1 MSFGFDPGRM
11 QYCLCGYCTIEKK
24 IEQIPKFEKLNN
36 ISINVYTLKLNKKA
50 YTVVPSYVSKQK
62 LLKHINLLM
71 IQNKYFS
78 DDEFNNSKNQR
89 NCEIKYHFTWIK
101 NLSRLVSKQLSGHQS
116 ALFICDRCLN
126 YFYKQIQLDKHMEE
140 CMKILIHDLFFKNFK
155 YKEPVPFI
163 IYCDF
168 EALLKSIDN
177 SGNES
182 KTERYQKHEAFAV
195 GYFLHCN
202 YDPSISYYKSYVGED
217 CVQWFM
223 RELENIE
230 KMVNSKLKSV
240 IPMQYNDDANELN
253 HIIRCHICGKS
264 FNEDDKPVRDHC
276 HFTGRFRGW
285 THSIC
290 NLNYKKNFIVPV
302 VFHNL
307 TGYDSHLLIKDVAQC
322 CPGNIT
328 LLAKNKE
335 QYISFTKHI
344 LNSPVK
350 YRFIDSFRFLA
361 SSLDKLSSYLNMDD
375 LNILKK
381 EFSYLN
387 CDSLKLLTRK
397 GVYPYD
403 YITSME
409 ILEERALPSSTD
421 FHNKLNDEDVSE
433 DDYIHAQNVWKAFK
447 LTNLKEYTQLYLKTD
462 VLLLADVFENFRE
475 RCLNTYGLDPAHY
488 YTLPGYTWDCMLK
501 HTNVKLEFLQDVDK
515 GIRGGVS
522 QCCNRYTK
530 ANNKYMVNYDSNKP
544 SNYLLYFD
552 VNGLYA
558 WAMSQ
563 YLPYGGFEFVDCE
576 NFDILSVPD
585 DSPFGYILEVDL
597 NYPNNLH
604 DLHRDL
610 PLCPEHRTPPNSKL
624 SKLMTTL
631 YDKKRY
637 IIHYRNLKQCLNAGL
652 RLKKIH
658 RILKFKQSAWLKTYV
673 DLNTS
678 LRTNAKNEFEKKSI

>member
-1 MSFGFDPGRM
+1 
-11 QYCLCGYCTIEKK
+11 
-24 IEQIPKFEKLNN
+24 
-36 ISINVYTLKLNKKA
+36 
-50 YTVVPSYVSKQK
+50 
-62 LLKHINLLM
+62 
-71 IQNKYFS
+71 
-78 DDEFNNSKNQR
+78 
-89 NCEIKYHFTWIK
+89 
-101 NLSRLVSKQLSGHQS
+101 
-116 ALFICDRCLN
+116 
-126 YFYKQIQLDKHMEE
+126 
-140 CMKILIHDLFFKNFK
+140 
-155 YKEPVPFI
+155 
-163 IYCDF
+163 
-168 EALLKSIDN
+168 
-177 SGNES
+177 
-182 KTERYQKHEAFAV
+182 
-195 GYFLHCN
+195 
-202 YDPSISYYKSYVGED
+202 
-217 CVQWFM
+217 
-223 RELENIE
+223 
-230 KMVNSKLKSV
+230 
-240 IPMQYNDDANELN
+240 
-253 HIIRCHICGKS
+253 
-264 FNEDDKPVRDHC
+264 
-276 HFTGRFRGW
+276 
-285 THSIC
+285 
-290 NLNYKKNFIVPV
+290 
-302 VFHNL
+302 
-307 TGYDSHLLIKDVAQC
+307 
-322 CPGNIT
+322 
-328 LLAKNKE
+328 
-335 QYISFTKHI
+335 
-344 LNSPVK
+344 
-350 YRFIDSFRFLA
+350 
-361 SSLDKLSSYLNMDD
+361 
-375 LNILKK
+375 
-381 EFSYLN
+381 
-387 CDSLKLLTRK
+387 
-397 GVYPYD
+397 
-403 YITSME
+403 ME

-501 HTNVKLEFLQDVDK
+501 HTNVKLEFLQDVDMLLFFEK

-522 QCCNRYTK
+522 QCCNRYAK

-558 WAMSQ
+558 WAMLQ

-637 IIHYRNLKQCLNAGL
+637 IIHYSNLKQCLNAGL